1 MKLIELKGY
10 MSLSLKIFKHRD
22 GKTCSEET
30 VNEFGIYGGMGK
42 GGHSSVTE
50 KGVFTPLFPIA
61 LMF

>member
-1 MKLIELKGY
+1 MKLIEFKSC
-10 MSLSLKIFKHRD
+10 MSLSLKILKRGD

-30 VNEFGIYGGMGK
+30 VNEFGIYGGLGK

>member
-1 MKLIELKGY
+1 
-10 MSLSLKIFKHRD
+10 MSLSLKIFKHGD
-22 GKTCSEET
+22 GKACSEET
-30 VNEFGIYGGMGK
+30 VNEFGICGGMGK